1 MISNKTKTVTRY
13 AVVSKS
19 TMKALKNA
27 VTRSEAREWKRT
39 SGKSGL
45 AILDRQTSSL
55 IS

>member
-1 MISNKTKTVTRY
+1 MTSNKNEKRY
-13 AVVSKS
+13 AVVSKT

-27 VTRSEAREWKRT
+27 ETRSEAREWKRN

-45 AILDRQTSSL
+45 TILDRNTNSL

>member
-1 MISNKTKTVTRY
+1 MVNTKNEKRY
-13 AVVSKS
+13 AVVSRT

-27 VTRSEAREWKRT
+27 GTRNEAREWKRN